1 MATFLTGIDHLLTA
15 CLDGKEHKWKRT
27 GEQVIVTW
35 QESDEIMMAIKF
47 WEDKSLMA
55 IFATFSHDIPKDLFP
70 LFVHIVNSVNARL
83 SSLKVSFDDR
93 TKKYYEEFGETDIW
107 VITYMNIVDYHEIS
121 LLCELGEVSSTCF
134 SLKQD
139 LDKWMSISG
148 LDFSLP
154 EKSKI
159 NNCS

>member
-1 MATFLTGIDHLLTA
+1 MATFLVEIDNLLSA
-15 CLDGKEHKWKRT
+15 CLEGKEHKWKRT

-47 WEDKSLMA
+47 WEDKSMMA
-55 IFATFSHDIPKDLFP
+55 VFATFSQDIPKDLFP
-70 LFVHIVNSVNARL
+70 LFVHIVNSVNRRL
-83 SSLKVSFDDR
+83 ASLKVTFEDR
-93 TKKYYEEFGETDIW
+93 AKKYYEEYGKTNIW
-107 VITYMNIVDYHEIS
+107 VITYMNIDDYHEIS
-121 LLCELGEVSSTCF
+121 LLSELGVVSSTCF

-154 EKSKI
+154 EKSKDK
-159 NNCS
+159 NCS